1 MFRFIALVLLLLP
14 TVRLSAQASVWWSYR
29 PLQDVAV
36 PAIKSDWVRSP
47 VDAFLLSELSAREI
61 EPSPSADRRTLIR
74 RLSFD
79 LHGLPPTITEIEEFV
94 NDRRSDAY
102 ALLVDR
108 LLASPRYGERWA
120 RHWLDVVHYGET
132 HGFDKDKLRANAW
145 PYRDWVIR

>member
-61 EPSPSADRRTLIR
+61 EPSPAADRRTLIR

-79 LHGLPPTITEIEEFV
+79 LHGLRFIALVCIFV
-94 NDRRSDAY
+94 CIALHCLL
-102 ALLVDR
+102 ALLCIV
-108 LLASPRYGERWA
+108 LLSFVFCVEPNVRGS
-120 RHWLDVVHYGET
+120 
-132 HGFDKDKLRANAW
+132 
-145 PYRDWVIR
+145 